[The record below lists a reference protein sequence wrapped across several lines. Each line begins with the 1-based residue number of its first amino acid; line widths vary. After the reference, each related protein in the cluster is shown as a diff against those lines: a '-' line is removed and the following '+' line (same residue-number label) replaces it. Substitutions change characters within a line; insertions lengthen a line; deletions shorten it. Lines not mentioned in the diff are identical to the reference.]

1 MSANLTEKTYE
12 EEIIDEHNK
21 FVEAKN
27 MRKRAED
34 DAQLLANRIA
44 LLKQEELKSLKKI
57 EETRNKAREIMQ
69 RRAQVLEEQRIK
81 EEERNKKLEEE
92 RIKAEQ
98 NKILKEQSKQAKLS
112 SREELVKKLK
122 DEVLMIKL
130 ARKENQNVIDQNK
143 NLELLEK
150 TTMTQSIKN
159 QQREAEEKRRR
170 LEEERKAKVR
180 AELERKIE
188 EENLRKQQKEDEIA
202 RMEQEELEL
211 IQRLQNSQ
219 MLQRSAYE
227 ELELAMSGN
236 LSPAVYTGSEPTII
250 TKTR

>member
-81 EEERNKKLEEE
+81 EEE

-211 IQRLQNSQ
+211 IQRLQNPQ

>member
-1 MSANLTEKTYE
+1 MSTNLTDKTYE

-21 FVEAKN
+21 FVDAKN
-27 MRKRAED
+27 LRKRAEE

-69 RRAQVLEEQRIK
+69 KRAKMLEEQRIK
-81 EEERNKKLEEE
+81 EEERNQKLEEE
-92 RIKAEQ
+92 RLRAEQ
-98 NKILKEQSKQAKLS
+98 NRVLKEQTKQAKLN
-112 SREELVKKLK
+112 SRDELVRRLK
-122 DEVLMIKL
+122 DEVLAIKL
-130 ARKENQNVIDQNK
+130 ARKENQNLIEQNK

-150 TTMTQSIKN
+150 TTLTQNVKN
-159 QQREAEEKRRR
+159 QHREAEEKKRRM
-170 LEEERKAKVR
+170 EEERKAKVR
-180 AELERKIE
+180 AELERKID
-188 EENLRKQQKEDEIA
+188 EENMRKQQKEEEIA

-227 ELELAMSGN
+227 ELELAMTGN
-236 LSPAVYTGSEPTII
+236 LTPAIFNGSEPTIYPNN
-250 TKTR
+250 